1 MYTLSL
7 FPSNICKLTFLQI
20 KDVPRPTDLEDEDY
34 KIFMTNLR
42 KVCDSKSLEESTT
55 YLVKLGRSLERL
67 DSVLDDNLDGFS
79 TIWDT
84 MPKQLTKPVLTAQQ
98 SYVEYK
104 LKTFHQT
111 NSNNTFTCIETVISL
126 IKAEQILIIQN
137 RPSHTKPVFQRSE
150 SSNVDVTNKKSKWW

>member
-1 MYTLSL
+1 
-7 FPSNICKLTFLQI
+7 
-20 KDVPRPTDLEDEDY
+20 
-34 KIFMTNLR
+34 MTNLR

-67 DSVLDDNLDGFS
+67 ESVLDDNLDGFS

-104 LKTFHQT
+104 LKTFHQIDI
-111 NSNNTFTCIETVISL
+111 SNNQTVIQTVINL
-126 IKAEQILIIQN
+126 IVVEQISILQTA
-137 RPSHTKPVFQRSE
+137 PSLTKPVFQRSL
-150 SSNVDVTNKKSKWW
+150 SSTDDVTNKKSKWW